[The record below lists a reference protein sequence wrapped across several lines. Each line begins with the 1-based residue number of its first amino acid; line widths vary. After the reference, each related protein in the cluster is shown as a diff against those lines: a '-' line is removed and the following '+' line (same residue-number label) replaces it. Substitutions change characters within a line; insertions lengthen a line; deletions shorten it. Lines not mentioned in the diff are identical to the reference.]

1 MPRKIDPTIKRKPDT
16 GVLKSEMQEQHRR
29 DIVALEAA
37 KEMEIANADIAACGH
52 ATCPSREH
60 CLRWVIGQRLE
71 EYTRFGSFTPK
82 DGKCKYYIWTQERSN
97 PFQSCKNWKEL

>member
-37 KEMEIANADIAACGH
+37 KEMEIANADNSVTVDTGKGKLTAKPETIRHILG
-52 ATCPSREH
+52 
-60 CLRWVIGQRLE
+60 LRGYKQNEIENIML
-71 EYTRFGSFTPK
+71 TAK
-82 DGKCKYYIWTQERSN
+82 
-97 PFQSCKNWKEL
+97 